1 MRHGIFTFAEGARE
15 AYELMIETVTLAEER
30 LKRGKKTLVQA
41 NLPERLASVADIA
54 PVLRELPGVDELFV
68 CGTTTDVQA
77 IVELDGK
84 PIGTGKPGPITVR
97 LRQALERRLYPD

>member
-1 MRHGIFTFAEGARE
+1 
-15 AYELMIETVTLAEER
+15 
-30 LKRGKKTLVQA
+30 
-41 NLPERLASVADIA
+41 
-54 PVLRELPGVDELFV
+54 V

-97 LRQALERRLYPD
+97 LRQALERRLYPDRVERLSHRGAEDAEDCTTGVSP